1 MMPLTNNEHES
12 MLVKKTSALVKKQFE
27 DKYVDS
33 KIHCKIRDHCHY
45 TVKYK
50 GAPHSIYNLKY
61 SIPNEVLNV
70 LHIKS
75 NYDYYLS

>member
-12 MLVKKTSALVKKQFE
+12 YASQENFRTCKKQFE

-75 NYDYYLS
+75 NYDYCLS